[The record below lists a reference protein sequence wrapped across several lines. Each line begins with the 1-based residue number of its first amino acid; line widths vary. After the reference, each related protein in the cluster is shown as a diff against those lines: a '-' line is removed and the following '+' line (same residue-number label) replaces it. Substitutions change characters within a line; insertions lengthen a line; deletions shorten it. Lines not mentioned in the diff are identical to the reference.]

1 MAHNHASAGAQ
12 NRGRLRIVFL
22 LTASYMVIEFIGAAI
37 SGSLALLADAAHM
50 LTDVGGLGLALL
62 AIWFAARP
70 ATTGHSYGFY
80 RTEIL
85 AAMVNGLVLL
95 GIGIYI
101 LYEAWKRFS
110 NPPEVGSVTV
120 IIVAIFGLAI
130 NVTGAILLRS
140 GSAESLNVQGAFL
153 EVVADLLGSIGVIVA
168 GVIMLTTGWWYA
180 DPIFSI
186 VIGLFI
192 VPRTYQLLKGAVI
205 ILMEGTP
212 TGIDPVA
219 VEATILADPD
229 VESVHDLHVWSIT
242 SGLAAMSSHARIS
255 SSADGDAVLTRLG
268 AALTESYDLH
278 HTTIQIERSPLPE
291 EIYHETGNEPEP
303 GRITAAHGHDHP
315 RESPDTQTA

>member
-120 IIVAIFGLAI
+120 IIVAIFGLTI

-192 VPRTYQLLKGAVI
+192 VPRTYQLLK
-205 ILMEGTP
+205 
-212 TGIDPVA
+212 
-219 VEATILADPD
+219 
-229 VESVHDLHVWSIT
+229 
-242 SGLAAMSSHARIS
+242 ARS
-255 SSADGDAVLTRLG
+255 SSSWKAPRPGSTQSRSKRPSSPIQMWRASMIYMSGVSRRVLPQCRVMP
-268 AALTESYDLH
+268 AFPR
-278 HTTIQIERSPLPE
+278 QP
-291 EIYHETGNEPEP
+291 
-303 GRITAAHGHDHP
+303 TATP
-315 RESPDTQTA
+315 C